1 MSWDAHVRSEVS
13 GACRVLEALGRS
25 GRVYSYR
32 HVRAELLQLARVVA
46 RYVAVRGPGAHLA
59 LAGGLE
65 IPGRGGAREG
75 DGDALAL
82 LAQLVGIVQRSA
94 RRYLHGDLPGVA
106 LGYCLPAVRGVRGRR
121 GYGAARA

>member
-1 MSWDAHVRSEVS
+1 MGYAHLRSEVS
-13 GACRVLEALGRS
+13 GACRGLSFVLEALGRS

-75 DGDALAL
+75 DGDPLMVSGKRLPLAPAL
-82 LAQLVGIVQRSA
+82 IS
-94 RRYLHGDLPGVA
+94 DLTSTPT
-106 LGYCLPAVRGVRGRR
+106 
-121 GYGAARA
+121 